1 MNCYVHTDRE
11 PIGSCVTCGN
21 LICSE
26 CDVVVAGKH
35 YCRNCLAQGEPA
47 PVAEPAYS
55 GSGVGAP
62 KQLMRSVSDRMLAG
76 VCGGFARY
84 ADMDPNLVRILYVV
98 ATLATGM
105 LVGII
110 GYVVAAVVIPE
121 GDA

>member
-1 MNCYVHTDRE
+1 MNCYVHPDRE
-11 PIGSCVTCGN
+11 PVGSCVTCGN

-35 YCRNCLAQGEPA
+35 HCRNCLAQTEPA

-55 GSGVGAP
+55 GASAGGA
-62 KQLMRSVSDRMLAG
+62 KQLTRSVSDRMLAG
-76 VCGGFARY
+76 VCGGFARHL
-84 ADMDPNLVRILYVV
+84 DMDANLVRILYVV
-98 ATLATGM
+98 LTLATGM

-121 GDA
+121 GD